1 MRKATLTL
9 VLTLAIALVM
19 STTSI
24 ASGATGI
31 AGRGSGGGWTVQVSA
46 QLTPSGAH
54 GMLSLCKVCAGGPVF
69 QIVPPSA
76 TSDHWCIAAHRDDGP
91 GNEMLYIR
99 DVGDGKTTFDQFSFT
114 STFAPADCTT
124 FPDPFQY
131 LTLDTGDFHSH

>member
-1 MRKATLTL
+1 
-9 VLTLAIALVM
+9 
-19 STTSI
+19 
-24 ASGATGI
+24 
-31 AGRGSGGGWTVQVSA
+31 
-46 QLTPSGAH
+46 
-54 GMLSLCKVCAGGPVF
+54 MLSLCKGCAGGPVF

-76 TSDHWCIAAHRDDGP
+76 TSDHWCIAAHRDDAP
-91 GNEMLYIR
+91 GNNVMLYIR